1 MGRQA
6 GTGGEEV
13 TAGVVMDLVTDR
25 HRMGEAATA
34 LPVEALTVRVP
45 VEEEDMDRGLVA
57 EADTVLVVATVE
69 TECGV
74 DGRRLPVTREVDR
87 MIADPRHQM
96 HMEITR
102 RAGKL
107 LPPRQAVHTT

>member
-6 GTGGEEV
+6 ATGVEGV
-13 TAGVVMDLVTDR
+13 TEGVVMDLVTAR
-25 HRMGEAATA
+25 HRMGEAVTA
-34 LPVEALTVRVP
+34 PPVEADTVRVP
-45 VEEEDMDRGLVA
+45 VGGEATGRGLVA

-74 DGRRLPVTREVDR
+74 GGRRLRVTRGADR
-87 MIADPRHQM
+87 MIADPRRQM
-96 HMEITR
+96 HMGTTR

-107 LPPRQAVHTT
+107 LQLRQVVRTT

>member
-13 TAGVVMDLVTDR
+13 TAGVVMDLVTAR

-45 VEEEDMDRGLVA
+45 VEEEDTDQGLVA

-74 DGRRLPVTREVDR
+74 EGRRLRVG
-87 MIADPRHQM
+87 Q
-96 HMEITR
+96 
-102 RAGKL
+102 AGSYTSASPCKAL
-107 LPPRQAVHTT
+107 